1 MTYQVNQLHQA
12 SSRTPIGR
20 GTRLKSGS
28 VRVRVPGR
36 VRRYTWISG
45 HRKSVTGSFTVGGKV
60 RNQDSA
66 ARSDPTVP
74 IKITHVRGFESEA
87 ENGLT
92 Q

>member
-1 MTYQVNQLHQA
+1 MDQ
-12 SSRTPIGR
+12 RTPQ
-20 GTRLKSGS
+20 
-28 VRVRVPGR
+28 VRDRFIYR
-36 VRRYTWISG
+36 W
-45 HRKSVTGSFTVGGKV
+45 GKV
-60 RNQDSA
+60 LNQDSA